1 VRITKI
7 ENQKKRPGRKNIYV
21 DGAFLAGV
29 STETLI
35 RLALRTGDEIG
46 PDQITILQKTE
57 ELHGARSTALRFLST
72 RPRTER
78 EVRNKLREKEFG
90 VEEITRTIDDLRRS
104 GLLDDDAFAS
114 MYIRDT
120 LALRPAGRLLL
131 ARKLALLGVPK
142 PIAEKAIEEA
152 FSKSDQAETARGLAE
167 QFVAKARS
175 VRHEESPDRLR
186 NRLAAYLGRRG
197 FPWDVIQ
204 PVIRSV
210 LRSDE

>member
-1 VRITKI
+1 VRITRI
-7 ENQKKRPGRKNIYV
+7 ENQKKRPGRKNIFV

-46 PDQITILQKTE
+46 PDQIKILQKTE

-90 VEEITRTIDDLRRS
+90 DEEITRTIDDLRRS
-104 GLLDDDAFAS
+104 GLLDDNAFAS

-120 LALRPAGRLLL
+120 FALRPAGRLLL

-142 PIAEKAIEEA
+142 SIAEKAIEEA
-152 FSKSDQAETARGLAE
+152 FSKSDQADTARALAE

-175 VRHEESPDRLR
+175 VRHNESPDRLR

-204 PVIRSV
+204 PVVHSV